1 MWLSTR
7 VIRFFNEN
15 EYREYTNNLG
25 LPAHYEIRSIDSWCN
40 PHLSYS
46 HNFRLDSLE
55 QVWDLLDWLPIPV
68 SSQQYYLLF
77 ADANKQKI
85 PENHPRLK
93 LLGYDLLDIEDKSS
107 LWNYRPWK
115 GDLKPLIQKV
125 NQYGLFTW
133 SDAAT
138 AQAILPQVWQ
148 NHPRS
153 VVKICALFEVL
164 PLKDFQKLKNNPE
177 VKIQQQSRRRPTKA
191 SRRHNQLVAGL
202 NAPLKDC

>member
-7 VIRFFNEN
+7 VIKFFKDY

-25 LPAHYEIRSIDSWCN
+25 LPAGYEIRSIDSWCN

-46 HNFRLDSLE
+46 HNFRLNSLE
-55 QVWDLLDWLPIPV
+55 EVWELLDWLPSPI

-77 ADANKQKI
+77 ANASKHEI

-93 LLGYDLLDIEDKSS
+93 LLGYDLLDIEGKSS
-107 LWNYRPWK
+107 LWNYRPWT
-115 GDLKPLIQKV
+115 GVLKPLIQKV

-133 SDAAT
+133 SDAVT
-138 AQAILPQVWQ
+138 AQAILPQAWH

-153 VVKICALFEVL
+153 VVKIYALFEVL
-164 PLKDFQKLKNNPE
+164 PLGDFQKLKNNPE
-177 VKIQQQSRRRPTKA
+177 VKTHKRSQRCPTRRQ
-191 SRRHNQLVAGL
+191 NQLVASL
-202 NAPLKDC
+202 NPPLKDS